1 MLSPPGETQDVK
13 DQILIELDRA
23 LRARLVRDSLLV
35 LLGHT
40 ALLVLI
46 TVVMWGDTPGFQL
59 EWWIVSVF
67 VVTLARTIWQRR
79 AGRPELTD
87 GALLNGTR
95 ALVLLQGLAWGI
107 GAAILQQSIS
117 IEYTAIVLMGLA
129 GLVTAGTNT
138 LAADRP
144 SIYILLGSMYV
155 PVVIGL
161 LSAGTGR
168 VTLVVAIMN
177 VIFVFA
183 MLLLHQRGYVALV
196 EQLRTS
202 IALKGSEA
210 RFRRVVESNII
221 GVCFWEPAGLI
232 SEANDEL
239 LRLLGY
245 TREDLVAGLL
255 NWRSLSPPEF
265 AAAAIQAVR
274 ATMAGESTPP
284 RAKELLRKDGSRVP
298 VLVGLAPL
306 NEPGNRGVAFILDM
320 TTSTRAEQQA
330 RWRAALLTA
339 QVRASADGILI
350 VDTQGRKVLQN
361 QRLEGLFAIPQ
372 EIVDDDDDSKQRIFV
387 ATQVKYPEPFL
398 ARIEHLNSHPDEI
411 SRDEVELANGTVLD
425 RYSSPVTGE
434 AGENYGRIWTF
445 HDVTEHKQA
454 ADAMR
459 EARDLAERAAETR
472 SMFLANMSHEIRT
485 PMNAV
490 LGMVEI
496 VLDSELSAEQRHSLE
511 LVRSS
516 AESLLGV
523 LNDVLDYSKIEAGH
537 LDVEAIPF
545 DLPKLVHTTASLLSV
560 RAREKD
566 LELIPDVAS
575 DVPVLVSGDPSRLRQ
590 VLTNLIGNAL
600 KFTVTGEVVVGVRA
614 APLEDGRPGV
624 RFSVRD
630 TGIGIAADRVGH
642 IFEEFTQADGSTSR
656 RFGGTG
662 LGLTIAQRLVG
673 LMGGRISVTTEIA
686 KGSEFVFTLPYVMD
700 PSQSAAR
707 PAKPVS
713 LTGRRII
720 VVDDN
725 STNRRIYREILTAE
739 GAAVDEAQ
747 DFASGQAALRGAV
760 AAGTPPAL
768 AMIDVRMPGPDGF
781 ELAAAIRRN
790 HALAGTA
797 VLMLTSAG
805 QRGDAARCRELGV
818 SGYLTKPFSRSDL
831 LETVA
836 GILGGTVTKG
846 AVGQVITRY
855 TLSEARQPLRILLA
869 EDNPV
874 NQEVAAT
881 MLRRRGHRVDTAGNG
896 LEAVAAVQLES
907 YDLVLMDIQMPQ
919 MDGFEATAA
928 IRALGERGKLPIVAL
943 TAHALSGERERCLSH
958 GMDGYLPKPFKAHEL
973 FATVEGWGTDPHAS
987 LQTEPRAPILPTAI
1001 PPSVDLENLRSQLHD
1016 AGSEDALDGI
1026 VDTYLASVPERVAT
1040 LCRVLVSGTSAEV
1053 ATAAHALKS
1062 SAGAIGARPLAT
1074 LLAEIEADGR
1084 AETLADRSTLAA
1096 RAEAASDRVLTDLRA
1111 YRHQAA

>member
-1 MLSPPGETQDVK
+1 M
-13 DQILIELDRA
+13 
-23 LRARLVRDSLLV
+23 
-35 LLGHT
+35 
-40 ALLVLI
+40 
-46 TVVMWGDTPGFQL
+46 
-59 EWWIVSVF
+59 
-67 VVTLARTIWQRR
+67 
-79 AGRPELTD
+79 
-87 GALLNGTR
+87 
-95 ALVLLQGLAWGI
+95 
-107 GAAILQQSIS
+107 
-117 IEYTAIVLMGLA
+117 
-129 GLVTAGTNT
+129 
-138 LAADRP
+138 
-144 SIYILLGSMYV
+144 
-155 PVVIGL
+155 
-161 LSAGTGR
+161 
-168 VTLVVAIMN
+168 
-177 VIFVFA
+177 
-183 MLLLHQRGYVALV
+183 
-196 EQLRTS
+196 
-202 IALKGSEA
+202 
-210 RFRRVVESNII
+210 
-221 GVCFWEPAGLI
+221 
-232 SEANDEL
+232 
-239 LRLLGY
+239 
-245 TREDLVAGLL
+245 
-255 NWRSLSPPEF
+255 
-265 AAAAIQAVR
+265 
-274 ATMAGESTPP
+274 
-284 RAKELLRKDGSRVP
+284 
-298 VLVGLAPL
+298 
-306 NEPGNRGVAFILDM
+306 
-320 TTSTRAEQQA
+320 
-330 RWRAALLTA
+330 
-339 QVRASADGILI
+339 
-350 VDTQGRKVLQN
+350 
-361 QRLEGLFAIPQ
+361 
-372 EIVDDDDDSKQRIFV
+372 
-387 ATQVKYPEPFL
+387 
-398 ARIEHLNSHPDEI
+398 
-411 SRDEVELANGTVLD
+411 
-425 RYSSPVTGE
+425 
-434 AGENYGRIWTF
+434 
-445 HDVTEHKQA
+445 
-454 ADAMR
+454 
-459 EARDLAERAAETR
+459 
-472 SMFLANMSHEIRT
+472 
-485 PMNAV
+485 
-490 LGMVEI
+490 
-496 VLDSELSAEQRHSLE
+496 
-511 LVRSS
+511 
-516 AESLLGV
+516 
-523 LNDVLDYSKIEAGH
+523 
-537 LDVEAIPF
+537 
-545 DLPKLVHTTASLLSV
+545 

-566 LELIPDVAS
+566 LELIPDIAS

-600 KFTVTGEVVVGVRA
+600 KFTATGEVVIGVRA
-614 APLEDGRPGV
+614 ATLEDGRPGV

-673 LMGGRISVTTEIA
+673 LMGGRISVTTEMG
-686 KGSEFVFTLPYVMD
+686 KGSEFMFTLPYLID
-700 PSQSAAR
+700 ASQSAAR
-707 PAKPVS
+707 PATPVS

-739 GAAVDEAQ
+739 GAVVDEAT
-747 DFASGQAALRGAV
+747 DFASGQAALH
-760 AAGTPPAL
+760 AALASGTPPVL

-781 ELAAAIRRN
+781 ELAAAIRRD

-881 MLRRRGHRVDTAGNG
+881 MLRRRGHRVDTAVNG
-896 LEAVAAVQLES
+896 LEAVAAVQRES
-907 YDLVLMDIQMPQ
+907 YDLVLMDIQMPE

-928 IRALGERGKLPIVAL
+928 IRALGERGKLPIIAL

-973 FATVEGWGTDPHAS
+973 FATVEGWGVDRN
-987 LQTEPRAPILPTAI
+987 TEPQADRRAPIPLPAVI

-1084 AETLADRSTLAA
+1084 AETLADRPTLAA

-1111 YRHQAA
+1111 YRHLAA